1 MESENMVSMVTR
13 WVIACSTYTCYYM
26 VCNVLSMGRV
36 DMKEKIRELTKAIT
50 TTRYKMN
57 KHKKIAKNLE
67 DRIKEYE
74 KELEEMKSKGKD

>member
-1 MESENMVSMVTR
+1 ME
-13 WVIACSTYTCYYM
+13 
-26 VCNVLSMGRV
+26 
-36 DMKEKIRELTKAIT
+36 EKIKELTKAIT

-74 KELEEMKSKGKD
+74 KELEEMKCKGKD

>member
-1 MESENMVSMVTR
+1 MGYRYNF
-13 WVIACSTYTCYYM
+13 IYDTYTCYYM

-74 KELEEMKSKGKD
+74 KELEEMKYKGKD